1 MAAAV
6 AVGHGSGRAHG
17 RPGSLLF
24 APPRRLQ
31 LRLDA
36 VGSFELSL
44 THLARSRTQTMFPV
58 KVKVEKSELEMA
70 KARNQLD
77 AVLQCLLE
85 KSHMDRERLD
95 EEAGKTLSDPHAKDC
110 SIAAT
115 GKRPSARFPHQRRK
129 KRREMDDGLAEG
141 GPQRSNTYVIKLFDR
156 SVDLAQFSENTP
168 LYPIC
173 RAWMRN
179 SPSVRKRE
187 RSPGSPLPPLPEDEE
202 GSEVTNSKS
211 PSCLH
216 PWPLG
221 HPETPA
227 DPASHP
233 RCSRRPRAPLT
244 MSLPSPSLRP
254 PRSSI
259 TTCSAGNA
267 SARGGRRR
275 LIGTSSATQK
285 A

>member
-1 MAAAV
+1 
-6 AVGHGSGRAHG
+6 
-17 RPGSLLF
+17 
-24 APPRRLQ
+24 
-31 LRLDA
+31 
-36 VGSFELSL
+36 
-44 THLARSRTQTMFPV
+44 MFPV

-85 KSHMDRERLD
+85 KSHMDSRERLD
-95 EEAGKTLSDPHAKDC
+95 EEARKTPSDTHSKDC
-110 SIAAT
+110 SIVAT

-179 SPSVRKRE
+179 SPTVRERE

-211 PSCLH
+211 CDVYKLPQHAALETH
-216 PWPLG
+216 P
-221 HPETPA
+221 PEVEGGISSE
-227 DPASHP
+227 PAS
-233 RCSRRPRAPLT
+233 L
-244 MSLPSPSLRP
+244 LRKHEDP
-254 PRSSI
+254 
-259 TTCSAGNA
+259 TGDV
-267 SARGGRRR
+267 
-275 LIGTSSATQK
+275 
-285 A
+285 

>member
-1 MAAAV
+1 
-6 AVGHGSGRAHG
+6 
-17 RPGSLLF
+17 
-24 APPRRLQ
+24 
-31 LRLDA
+31 
-36 VGSFELSL
+36 
-44 THLARSRTQTMFPV
+44 MFPV

-85 KSHMDRERLD
+85 KSHLDRERLD
-95 EEAGKTLSDPHAKDC
+95 EEAGKTPSDTHNKDC

-179 SPSVRKRE
+179 SPSVRERE
-187 RSPGSPLPPLPEDEE
+187 HSPSSPLPPLPEDEE
-202 GSEVTNSKS
+202 
-211 PSCLH
+211 
-216 PWPLG
+216 PLG
-221 HPETPA
+221 HLEMPA
-227 DPASHP
+227 DHAFHP
-233 RCSRRPRAPLT
+233 HCSLRPRAHPMMSPL
-244 MSLPSPSLRP
+244 SRNLHP
-254 PRSSI
+254 PHSSI
-259 TTCSAGNA
+259 VTCSAGNA
-267 SARGGRRR
+267 SARGGRRHP
-275 LIGTSSATQK
+275 IGISFVIQK